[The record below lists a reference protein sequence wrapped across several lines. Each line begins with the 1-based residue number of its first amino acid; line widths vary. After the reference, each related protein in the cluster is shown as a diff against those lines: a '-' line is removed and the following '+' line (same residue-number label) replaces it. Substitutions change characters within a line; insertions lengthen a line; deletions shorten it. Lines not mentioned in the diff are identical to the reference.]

1 MVTVMDD
8 FSGFI
13 LVWALQIDM
22 TSDSLIEVIQ
32 GAVDITGM
40 SDVPVED
47 RTRLFPDNGSGYV
60 SRLFWEYLQLFGIR
74 CILASPYHL
83 QINGKLERY
92 HQTLKRDVNQVPSDV
107 PEYLKTVIGEFVNYY
122 NLRRY
127 HKALGEVTLAD
138 MLAGRQDEI
147 LGRKREMKARTIEER
162 KQANKILRQQLS
174 SA

>member
-1 MVTVMDD
+1 
-8 FSGFI
+8 
-13 LVWALQIDM
+13 
-22 TSDSLIEVIQ
+22 
-32 GAVDITGM
+32 M
-40 SDVPVED
+40 S
-47 RTRLFPDNGSGYV
+47 T
-60 SRLFWEYLQLFGIR
+60 
-74 CILASPYHL
+74 
-83 QINGKLERY
+83 K
-92 HQTLKRDVNQVPSDV
+92 VPSDV

-147 LGRKREMKARTIEER
+147 LGRKREVKARTIEER